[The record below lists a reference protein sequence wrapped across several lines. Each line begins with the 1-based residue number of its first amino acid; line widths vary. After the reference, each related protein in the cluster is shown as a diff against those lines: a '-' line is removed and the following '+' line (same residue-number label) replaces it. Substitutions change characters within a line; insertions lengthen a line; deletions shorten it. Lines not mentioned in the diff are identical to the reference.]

1 VIRLVTIPLSHFCE
15 KARWALD
22 LAGVRYAE
30 DGHAP
35 VLHRLALVRLRTTTV
50 PVLVADGEVV
60 RGSDRI
66 LRWADSAHHLGLM
79 PQRKAPRQEV
89 ERWLALCDERLGP
102 DARLW
107 FYSFALEDPR
117 LFVAALSPE
126 VRRLERGALSRLR
139 PVLTRIIASH
149 FAVTPTARAEA
160 AERLS
165 DVMAAAAQRRAGAPY
180 LVGETF
186 TAADLA
192 FAALAAPL
200 VFPPGYGATLPA
212 EDALSGE
219 LRAGIQ
225 GWRATRS
232 GAAVLS
238 LYEHHRPQRS

>member
-22 LAGVRYAE
+22 LAGVGYAE

-35 VLHRLALVRLRTTTV
+35 VLHRLPLMRLRATTV
-50 PVLVADGEVV
+50 PVLIADGEVV
-60 RGSDRI
+60 RGSDQI
-66 LRWADSAHHLGLM
+66 LRWADRAHHLGLM
-79 PQRKAPRQEV
+79 PERKGPRQEV
-89 ERWLALCDERLGP
+89 ERWLAVCDERLGP

-107 FYSFALEDPR
+107 FYSFALEDPE
-117 LFVAALSPE
+117 LFVAALSPD

-139 PVLTRIIASH
+139 PVLTRVIGRH
-149 FAVTPTARAEA
+149 FGVTPRSRAEA
-160 AERLS
+160 AERLA
-165 DVMAAAAQRRAGAPY
+165 DVMAAAAERRTGTRY

-200 VFPPGYGATLPA
+200 VFPPGYGATLPP
-212 EDALSGE
+212 EDELPDE
-219 LRAGIQ
+219 LRAGIH

-232 GAAVLS
+232 GTAVLS
-238 LYEHHRPQRS
+238 VYEHHRPRRR